1 MQKTMNNFK
10 NRPMK
15 AKSVVSSIKNEDLV
29 DRRRKQI
36 ILGAVKVF
44 TAKGFHKATVRE
56 IAEAS
61 GITMGTMYNYVRTK
75 EDILFICYEYM
86 TSILSEGLKDAIS
99 GLEDPRKE
107 LRVILRRNLDM
118 IHAHQDI
125 VMFLYQESGA
135 YDQEAIRSVLS
146 QEMKYVEL
154 FEDVLRRRFAGQK
167 INEFRL
173 RLAADILSY
182 TPVILVLRRWSLT
195 RRFDSMEEVK
205 EGILDFLEKEIELI
219 VEDYNYEKPVKA
231 VEEDKSIEY
240 WLKTY
245 EDTL

>member
-1 MQKTMNNFK
+1 MSNLK
-10 NRPMK
+10 NRHIK
-15 AKSVVSSIKNEDLV
+15 SKSVVSRIKNEALI

-36 ILGAVKVF
+36 VQGAVKVF
-44 TAKGFHKATVRE
+44 SEKGFHKATVRE

-61 GITMGTMYNYVRTK
+61 GITLGTMYNYVRTK

-86 TSILSEGLKDAIS
+86 TTILSEGLKEAIC
-99 GLEDPRKE
+99 GLEDPREE
-107 LRVILRRNLDM
+107 LRAILRRNMD
-118 IHAHQDI
+118 IIYAHQDV

-146 QEMKYVEL
+146 QEMKYIEL
-154 FEDVLRRRFAGQK
+154 FEEVLRRCFQGKK

-182 TPVILVLRRWSLT
+182 MPVILVLRRWSLN
-195 RRFDSMEEVK
+195 RRFESMEEVK

-219 VEDYNYEKPVKA
+219 VEDHQYERPVKN
-231 VEEDKSIEY
+231 EEH
-240 WLKTY
+240 
-245 EDTL
+245 

>member
-1 MQKTMNNFK
+1 MSNLK
-10 NRPMK
+10 NKPIK
-15 AKSVVSSIKNEDLV
+15 SKSVVSSIKNEDLI

-36 ILGAVKVF
+36 VQGAVKVF
-44 TAKGFHKATVRE
+44 SEKGFHKATVRE

-86 TSILSEGLKDAIS
+86 TTILSKGLKEAIS
-99 GLEDPRKE
+99 GLEDPREE
-107 LRVILRRNLDM
+107 LRAILRRNMDT
-118 IHAHQDI
+118 IYAHQDV
-125 VMFLYQESGA
+125 VMFLYQESSA

-154 FEDVLRRRFAGQK
+154 FEEVLRRRFKGQK

-182 TPVILVLRRWSLT
+182 TPAILVLRRWSLN
-195 RRFDSMEEVK
+195 RRFESMEEVK

-219 VEDYNYEKPVKA
+219 AEDYQYKRPVKN
-231 VEEDKSIEY
+231 IE
-240 WLKTY
+240 
-245 EDTL
+245 